1 MVAVLLTLLA
11 FIIVFGVIVFVHEFG
26 HFIMAKAMGIRVEV
40 FSFGFGPRLIGFK
53 KGPTD
58 YRVSLIPAGGY
69 CKFLGEGVVNP
80 GQDLAPDDYNAKK
93 RWQRFL
99 VIFTAPIANIILAVV
114 LVSGVNMVGV
124 DTPAYLDQPP
134 DIGWIEPGSPAEKAG
149 LRPDDLIVSLS
160 GQRVKTWSDV
170 ELAVGSQPD
179 TTIRVGI
186 VRGGRPEEVTLRTEN
201 LREEKK
207 SQYDLGYAGFYGKI
221 MTQVRMVTRNSPAE
235 KAGFEPGDIIQGI
248 NGQRVYFYKFVETL
262 EKNPGKPLEV
272 TVLRAGQP
280 VTLTVTPKLES
291 GVGKIGIMQ
300 APQSVKKRY
309 GFFTAIDQSVKENS
323 KLVTLLVDVIRK
335 LFTGQTSTRQ
345 LAGPIEIAN
354 FSYAALRL
362 GLVALISWIA
372 LFSLQ
377 LGVINLIPI
386 PVLDGGQLFVLII
399 EGIIRRDLNPRLRQ
413 IWMNIG
419 FVIFIFLIAFT
430 ILNDIVR
437 RLPHGWRSLVP
448 F

>member
-1 MVAVLLTLLA
+1 MVSLLGTLLA
-11 FIIVFGVIVFVHEFG
+11 FVIVFGIIVFVHEFG

-40 FSFGFGPRLIGFK
+40 FSFGFGLRLFGFK

-69 CKFLGEGVVNP
+69 VKFLGEGVVNP
-80 GQDLAPDDYNAKK
+80 GQNLEPDDYNAKK

-99 VIFTAPIANIILAVV
+99 VIGMAPVANILLAVV

-124 DTPAYLDQPP
+124 DAPAYLDQPP

-149 LRPDDLIVSLS
+149 LRPDDLIRDIN
-160 GQRVKTWSDV
+160 GQKVKTWSDV
-170 ELAVGSQPD
+170 ELAIGTQPD
-179 TTIRVGI
+179 KTLRVDI
-186 VRGGRPEEVTLRTEN
+186 LRGGEPLAIELTTEN
-201 LREEKK
+201 LRQEKK
-207 SQYDLGYAGFYGKI
+207 SQYDLGYAGFFGKI
-221 MTQVRMVTRNSPAE
+221 LTQVRLVTHNSPAE
-235 KAGFEPGDIIQGI
+235 QGGLKPGDIILAI
-248 NGQRVYFYKFVETL
+248 NDQPVYFYKFVEIL
-262 EKNPGKPLEV
+262 EKSPGKPLAI
-272 TVLRAGQP
+272 TVERAGHP

-300 APQSVKKRY
+300 VPQSVNKRY
-309 GFFTAIDQSVKENS
+309 GFFAAIGNSVKENA

-335 LFTGQTSTRQ
+335 LFTGQASTRQ

-362 GLVALISWIA
+362 GPVALISWIA

-377 LGVINLIPI
+377 LGIINLIPI
-386 PVLDGGQLFVLII
+386 PVLDGGQLFVLLI
-399 EGIIRRDLNPRLRQ
+399 EGIIRRDLSPKLRQ

-437 RLPHGWRSLVP
+437 RLPHGWHSLLP